1 VRRGLLVVLSG
12 PCGVGKDSVLRRVFA
27 LDPRLVYS
35 VSYTTRPPRP
45 GEVDGVD
52 YSFVSEAEMDRLIA
66 AGEMLEWA
74 HVHGHRSG
82 TGRSRIEAAL
92 AAGRDIVLNVDVQG
106 GAAIRERVEGAFLI
120 FLVPPSVEELDRR
133 RRGRGTESAAD
144 LAVRAADAAG
154 EMALASSYDA
164 VVVNDDLDRAAA
176 EVLRLIDA
184 RRAELAASEAPEAG

>member
-12 PCGVGKDSVLRRVFA
+12 PSGVGKDSVLRRVFA

-45 GEVDGVD
+45 GEVEGVD